1 MNETPSDLKFL
12 DSHEWVK
19 VDDNTVIVGI
29 SDHAQNE
36 LGEVVFVELP
46 AIGDEFVSGDEAAVV
61 ESVKAAS
68 EVYTPLSGEVIEVNE
83 ALEENPELVNTS
95 PYEDGWFFKLRVS
108 DENLGSTDMT
118 IKNNPFESNLG
129 WVVDF
134 SDVER
139 DFIAKENL
147 IEIQKINKLKLVGVL
162 LNEKGILRSGQK
174 IIKDDFEGEVTSGT
188 FSPYI
193 KKSIGLA
200 RVPMAINGDANV
212 QIRNKLLNVKLLS
225 LPFIR
230 KGKIMI

>member
-46 AIGDEFVSGDEAAVV
+46 AIGDEFVSGDEAAVI

-95 PYEDGWFFKLRVS
+95 PYEDGWFFKLRVG
-108 DENLGSTDMT
+108 DENLGSIDSLMT
-118 IKNNPFESNLG
+118 AEEYSSMLDGNS
-129 WVVDF
+129 
-134 SDVER
+134 
-139 DFIAKENL
+139 
-147 IEIQKINKLKLVGVL
+147 
-162 LNEKGILRSGQK
+162 
-174 IIKDDFEGEVTSGT
+174 
-188 FSPYI
+188 
-193 KKSIGLA
+193 
-200 RVPMAINGDANV
+200 
-212 QIRNKLLNVKLLS
+212 
-225 LPFIR
+225 
-230 KGKIMI
+230 

>member
-95 PYEDGWFFKLRVS
+95 PYEDGWFFKLKVS
-108 DENLGSTDMT
+108 DENLGNIDSLMT
-118 IKNNPFESNLG
+118 AEEYSSMLDGNS
-129 WVVDF
+129 
-134 SDVER
+134 
-139 DFIAKENL
+139 
-147 IEIQKINKLKLVGVL
+147 
-162 LNEKGILRSGQK
+162 
-174 IIKDDFEGEVTSGT
+174 
-188 FSPYI
+188 
-193 KKSIGLA
+193 
-200 RVPMAINGDANV
+200 
-212 QIRNKLLNVKLLS
+212 
-225 LPFIR
+225 
-230 KGKIMI
+230 

>member
-68 EVYTPLSGEVIEVNE
+68 EVYSPISGEVIEVNE

-108 DENLGSTDMT
+108 DENLGSIDSLMT
-118 IKNNPFESNLG
+118 AEEYSSMLDGNS
-129 WVVDF
+129 
-134 SDVER
+134 
-139 DFIAKENL
+139 
-147 IEIQKINKLKLVGVL
+147 
-162 LNEKGILRSGQK
+162 
-174 IIKDDFEGEVTSGT
+174 
-188 FSPYI
+188 
-193 KKSIGLA
+193 
-200 RVPMAINGDANV
+200 
-212 QIRNKLLNVKLLS
+212 
-225 LPFIR
+225 
-230 KGKIMI
+230 

>member
-108 DENLGSTDMT
+108 DENLGSIESLMT
-118 IKNNPFESNLG
+118 AEEYSSMLDGNS
-129 WVVDF
+129 
-134 SDVER
+134 
-139 DFIAKENL
+139 
-147 IEIQKINKLKLVGVL
+147 
-162 LNEKGILRSGQK
+162 
-174 IIKDDFEGEVTSGT
+174 
-188 FSPYI
+188 
-193 KKSIGLA
+193 
-200 RVPMAINGDANV
+200 
-212 QIRNKLLNVKLLS
+212 
-225 LPFIR
+225 
-230 KGKIMI
+230 

>member
-95 PYEDGWFFKLRVS
+95 PYENGWFFKLKVS
-108 DENLGSTDMT
+108 DENLGSIDSLMT
-118 IKNNPFESNLG
+118 
-129 WVVDF
+129 
-134 SDVER
+134 
-139 DFIAKENL
+139 AKEYSSML
-147 IEIQKINKLKLVGVL
+147 
-162 LNEKGILRSGQK
+162 
-174 IIKDDFEGEVTSGT
+174 DDNS
-188 FSPYI
+188 
-193 KKSIGLA
+193 
-200 RVPMAINGDANV
+200 
-212 QIRNKLLNVKLLS
+212 
-225 LPFIR
+225 
-230 KGKIMI
+230 

>member
-83 ALEENPELVNTS
+83 ALEENPEFVNTS
-95 PYEDGWFFKLRVS
+95 PYEDGWFFKLKVS
-108 DENLGSTDMT
+108 DENLRSIDSLMT
-118 IKNNPFESNLG
+118 AEEYSSMLDGNS
-129 WVVDF
+129 
-134 SDVER
+134 
-139 DFIAKENL
+139 
-147 IEIQKINKLKLVGVL
+147 
-162 LNEKGILRSGQK
+162 
-174 IIKDDFEGEVTSGT
+174 
-188 FSPYI
+188 
-193 KKSIGLA
+193 
-200 RVPMAINGDANV
+200 
-212 QIRNKLLNVKLLS
+212 
-225 LPFIR
+225 
-230 KGKIMI
+230 

>member
-1 MNETPSDLKFL
+1 MNEVPSDLKFL

-19 VDDNTVIVGI
+19 VDENTVIVGI

-108 DENLGSTDMT
+108 DENLGSIDSLMT
-118 IKNNPFESNLG
+118 AEEYSSMLDGNS
-129 WVVDF
+129 
-134 SDVER
+134 
-139 DFIAKENL
+139 
-147 IEIQKINKLKLVGVL
+147 
-162 LNEKGILRSGQK
+162 
-174 IIKDDFEGEVTSGT
+174 
-188 FSPYI
+188 
-193 KKSIGLA
+193 
-200 RVPMAINGDANV
+200 
-212 QIRNKLLNVKLLS
+212 
-225 LPFIR
+225 
-230 KGKIMI
+230 

>member
-83 ALEENPELVNTS
+83 ALEESPELVNTS

-108 DENLGSTDMT
+108 DENLESIDSLMT
-118 IKNNPFESNLG
+118 AEEYSSMLDGNS
-129 WVVDF
+129 
-134 SDVER
+134 
-139 DFIAKENL
+139 
-147 IEIQKINKLKLVGVL
+147 
-162 LNEKGILRSGQK
+162 
-174 IIKDDFEGEVTSGT
+174 
-188 FSPYI
+188 
-193 KKSIGLA
+193 
-200 RVPMAINGDANV
+200 
-212 QIRNKLLNVKLLS
+212 
-225 LPFIR
+225 
-230 KGKIMI
+230 

>member
-19 VDDNTVIVGI
+19 VDDDTVIVGI

-68 EVYTPLSGEVIEVNE
+68 EVYTPLSGEVLEVNE

-108 DENLGSTDMT
+108 DENLGSIDSLMT
-118 IKNNPFESNLG
+118 AEEYSSMLDGNS
-129 WVVDF
+129 
-134 SDVER
+134 
-139 DFIAKENL
+139 
-147 IEIQKINKLKLVGVL
+147 
-162 LNEKGILRSGQK
+162 
-174 IIKDDFEGEVTSGT
+174 
-188 FSPYI
+188 
-193 KKSIGLA
+193 
-200 RVPMAINGDANV
+200 
-212 QIRNKLLNVKLLS
+212 
-225 LPFIR
+225 
-230 KGKIMI
+230 

>member
-46 AIGDEFVSGDEAAVV
+46 AIGDEFVSGDEAAIV

-95 PYEDGWFFKLRVS
+95 PYEEGWFFKLKVS
-108 DENLGSTDMT
+108 DENLGSTDSLMT
-118 IKNNPFESNLG
+118 AEEYSSMLDGNS
-129 WVVDF
+129 
-134 SDVER
+134 
-139 DFIAKENL
+139 
-147 IEIQKINKLKLVGVL
+147 
-162 LNEKGILRSGQK
+162 
-174 IIKDDFEGEVTSGT
+174 
-188 FSPYI
+188 
-193 KKSIGLA
+193 
-200 RVPMAINGDANV
+200 
-212 QIRNKLLNVKLLS
+212 
-225 LPFIR
+225 
-230 KGKIMI
+230 

>member
-1 MNETPSDLKFL
+1 MNGTPSDLKFL

-108 DENLGSTDMT
+108 DENLGSIDSLMT
-118 IKNNPFESNLG
+118 AEEYSSMLDGNS
-129 WVVDF
+129 
-134 SDVER
+134 
-139 DFIAKENL
+139 
-147 IEIQKINKLKLVGVL
+147 
-162 LNEKGILRSGQK
+162 
-174 IIKDDFEGEVTSGT
+174 
-188 FSPYI
+188 
-193 KKSIGLA
+193 
-200 RVPMAINGDANV
+200 
-212 QIRNKLLNVKLLS
+212 
-225 LPFIR
+225 
-230 KGKIMI
+230 

>member
-19 VDDNTVIVGI
+19 VDENTVIVGI

-108 DENLGSTDMT
+108 DENLGSIDSLMT
-118 IKNNPFESNLG
+118 AEEYSSMLDGNS
-129 WVVDF
+129 
-134 SDVER
+134 
-139 DFIAKENL
+139 
-147 IEIQKINKLKLVGVL
+147 
-162 LNEKGILRSGQK
+162 
-174 IIKDDFEGEVTSGT
+174 
-188 FSPYI
+188 
-193 KKSIGLA
+193 
-200 RVPMAINGDANV
+200 
-212 QIRNKLLNVKLLS
+212 
-225 LPFIR
+225 
-230 KGKIMI
+230 